1 MWKTFLSRRYSL
13 FCVFFLISICG
24 CQENIAKPL
33 ATVDGIKI
41 SISEFNERFAKG
53 LSAVIDRSSLTPED
67 SDRVKEEALHALIDE
82 KIMLLRA
89 GALSL
94 SVSDA
99 ELERNIEEIK
109 ESYSGE
115 GFERVVSAQKVNYSI
130 WKEELR
136 KRMLLEKLI
145 ASEVHAH
152 ITVKENEA
160 RKYYPQEKRVHVA
173 QIVVRERDKAD
184 MILNMLK
191 SGEDFGKVA
200 REESIGPEAA
210 KGGDLG
216 FISQG
221 IMPEEIDAAL
231 FAQPPGEISPVIK
244 SLYGYH
250 IFKIIERSE
259 GTKITWSDMKEQVI
273 HDLRKKKEEK
283 AYVRWLEEL
292 RSRAAIT
299 IDRELLKKVT
309 ITLNHAHE

>member
-1 MWKTFLSRRYSL
+1 MWKTSLSKLYSF
-13 FCVFFLISICG
+13 FCVFFIISCCS

-53 LSAVIDRSSLTPED
+53 LRAVIDRSSLTPED

-160 RKYYPQEKRVHVA
+160 RKYYRAHKRMYPQEKRVHVA

-191 SGEDFGKVA
+191 SRA
-200 REESIGPEAA
+200 NMCAA
-210 KGGDLG
+210 
-216 FISQG
+216 
-221 IMPEEIDAAL
+221 
-231 FAQPPGEISPVIK
+231 
-244 SLYGYH
+244 H
-250 IFKIIERSE
+250 
-259 GTKITWSDMKEQVI
+259 
-273 HDLRKKKEEK
+273 
-283 AYVRWLEEL
+283 
-292 RSRAAIT
+292 
-299 IDRELLKKVT
+299 LKQQK
-309 ITLNHAHE
+309 NHL

>member
-1 MWKTFLSRRYSL
+1 
-13 FCVFFLISICG
+13 
-24 CQENIAKPL
+24 
-33 ATVDGIKI
+33 
-41 SISEFNERFAKG
+41 
-53 LSAVIDRSSLTPED
+53 
-67 SDRVKEEALHALIDE
+67 
-82 KIMLLRA
+82 
-89 GALSL
+89 
-94 SVSDA
+94 
-99 ELERNIEEIK
+99 
-109 ESYSGE
+109 
-115 GFERVVSAQKVNYSI
+115 
-130 WKEELR
+130 
-136 KRMLLEKLI
+136 
-145 ASEVHAH
+145 
-152 ITVKENEA
+152 VKENEA
-160 RKYYPQEKRVHVA
+160 RKYYITHKRMYPQEKRVHVA

-231 FAQPPGEISPVIK
+231 FSQPPGEISPVIK

-250 IFKIIERSE
+250 IFKIIERSD
-259 GTKITWSDMKEQVI
+259 GTKIKWSDMKEHVM

-292 RSRAAIT
+292 RSRAVIT

-309 ITLNHAHE
+309 ITLNHTHE